1 MESSQIET
9 MVHVTPRANP
19 AGYRDASAELADN
32 AFMRTGSVTVE
43 PLIVAPKNV
52 TGHQYKIVW
61 HGAKPID
68 AAAYITGP
76 GYQPPAYEIIDMTTN
91 QTVVGETTLWLVRP
105 NTNRGG

>member
-19 AGYRDASAELADN
+19 AGHREPAAEFEDT
-32 AFMRTGSVTVE
+32 AFNRTGSVTVE
-43 PLIVAPKNV
+43 PMLLAPKKV

-68 AAAYITGP
+68 ADAFITGP
-76 GYQPPAYEIIDMTTN
+76 AIN
-91 QTVVGETTLWLVRP
+91 RP
-105 NTNRGG
+105 RMKSST